1 MCVWVRVREKEGERE
16 GLSFCARME
25 EREFCSSIVIINSF
39 GNTSLLLLLPFSL
52 TLKALGGSML

>member
-39 GNTSLLLLLPFSL
+39 GNTSLLLPFSL